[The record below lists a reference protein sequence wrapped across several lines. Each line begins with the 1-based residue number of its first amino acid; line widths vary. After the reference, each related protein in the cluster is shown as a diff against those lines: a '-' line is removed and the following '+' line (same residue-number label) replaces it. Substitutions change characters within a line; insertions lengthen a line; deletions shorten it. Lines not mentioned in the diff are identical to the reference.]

1 MENNIIRCV
10 NEHLDIAHNCFLNL
24 EKLILTIN
32 NPDAD
37 IKNVHSVCR
46 EISLKE
52 TKADFSLQSVSVNA
66 SSLPGS
72 EKFDIFSSTCDAI
85 ANRCEDFARDICKT
99 EREHI
104 IGISSLLTDML
115 QKMNRLFLLLREKF
129 RYISENNNP
138 DADMITQ
145 EINLVETG
153 LDECEKLIFK
163 KVMSLDISK
172 GDKMQLTLL
181 INKISKIP
189 DVIKKASDAIN
200 I

>member
-24 EKLILTIN
+24 
-32 NPDAD
+32 
-37 IKNVHSVCR
+37 
-46 EISLKE
+46 
-52 TKADFSLQSVSVNA
+52 
-66 SSLPGS
+66 
-72 EKFDIFSSTCDAI
+72 
-85 ANRCEDFARDICKT
+85 
-99 EREHI
+99 
-104 IGISSLLTDML
+104 
-115 QKMNRLFLLLREKF
+115 
-129 RYISENNNP
+129 
-138 DADMITQ
+138 
-145 EINLVETG
+145 
-153 LDECEKLIFK
+153 EKLIFK